1 MKVHADSFTS
11 VGQSLKR
18 HWTLHQ
24 VEANAGVSREELNAF
39 EERYGIVLPTDMRS
53 YFLCVNGMTSDV
65 VDEELIRFWMLD
77 EVKPLNEGAPEFS
90 NPLYI
95 HRPESMFLFADYS
108 LWAHAYA
115 IRLESV
121 PLQSNEVC
129 IIGAER
135 PITIANS
142 FSEFAEHYLTNID
155 LLH

>member
-1 MKVHADSFTS
+1 MTNSKIG
-11 VGQSLKR
+11 VGESLQR
-18 HWTLHQ
+18 HWALHQ
-24 VEANAGVSREELNAF
+24 VDANAGVSREELNAF
-39 EERYGIVLPTDMRS
+39 EAKYGVVLPPDMRS
-53 YFLCVNGMTSDV
+53 YFLCVNGMASDV

-95 HRPESMFLFADYS
+95 QRPESMFLFADYS

-129 IIGAER
+129 IIGIER

-142 FSEFAEHYLTNID
+142 FSEFVAHYQRAISANVPRI
-155 LLH
+155 